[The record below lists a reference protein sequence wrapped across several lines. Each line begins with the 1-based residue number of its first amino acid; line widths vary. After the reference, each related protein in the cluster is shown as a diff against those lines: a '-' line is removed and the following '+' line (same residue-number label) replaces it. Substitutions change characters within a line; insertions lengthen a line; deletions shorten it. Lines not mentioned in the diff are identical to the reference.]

1 MDLILTLFGEGDEL
15 NALQMGLRAFTLY
28 LIALIF
34 IRASGIRTLGKKS
47 SFDFVVLIL
56 LGAVLSRAVVGASPY
71 WPTVAAGLV
80 IVILHRLL
88 AWLCLYYSKLGIA
101 IKGEERLLYR
111 DGAFLEENMKKSFL
125 TEGDLMESV
134 RLETN
139 KNSLE
144 VVEAIYLERSG
155 KISVIKK
162 DA

>member
-15 NALQMGLRAFTLY
+15 NAIQMGFRAFTLY
-28 LIALIF
+28 LIALLF

-47 SFDFVVLIL
+47 SFDFVVSIL

-88 AWLCLYYSKLGIA
+88 AWLCLYFPKLGIA

-111 DGAFLEENMKKSFL
+111 NGAFLEENMKKSFL

-134 RLETN
+134 RLQTN

-144 VVEAIYLERSG
+144 AIEAIYLERSG
-155 KISVIKK
+155 KISVIEKNT
-162 DA
+162 